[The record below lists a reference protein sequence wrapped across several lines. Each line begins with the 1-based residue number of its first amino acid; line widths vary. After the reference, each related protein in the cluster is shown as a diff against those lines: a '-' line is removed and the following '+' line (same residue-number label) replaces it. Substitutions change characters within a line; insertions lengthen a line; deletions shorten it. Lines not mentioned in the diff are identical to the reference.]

1 MPFFEVLFQS
11 AWGILLVLI
20 FFNGSIA
27 VHELGHYLAARWRGL
42 KVERF
47 SLFGLGPKL
56 ISWHGKDGVE
66 YCICAIPFG
75 AYVALPQLAEMR
87 ALEGEAEIEKTDS
100 LPPIS
105 YTDKMIVAFAG
116 PFFNLILAVLVA
128 LVGWWTG
135 YPSYTGGESARIG
148 YVYETLENDVAG
160 PAFAAGVQPGDI
172 IVAIDGKP
180 VDSFKQVPE
189 LVALGIGRDAQGNP
203 KTTFTLDR
211 DGQVFDVTIN
221 PVLRVINEASGDKMR
236 TIGIQST
243 DPMTVG
249 AVAKNSP
256 AARAGLQAGDEI
268 ISINGQKVF
277 SIAQIASILDENR
290 NQEVRLEVIRDG
302 QTRILTPTATPV
314 PETKPLA
321 RIFLPEIEE
330 AAFEIIPHY
339 REDFAGD
346 PAEPSAPSQL
356 AVYALD
362 PGRSLMVASGDWKI
376 RSLDGETIDSMAA
389 LWKRFDT
396 SSDTRPTTLTLIND
410 RGDVRNRTLPEG
422 TRLERVAPQERVML
436 GFGPRADAILVHQN
450 PIEQFQEHLDRTFR
464 TLGSLIS
471 RDSDIG
477 IRHLSGPVGITTNLY
492 RVAQLDWRMAL
503 WFAVLLNINL
513 AVLNLLPIPVLDG
526 GHMMFATISKLW
538 GKPLPVNFIASVQG
552 AFMFLLLGVMFYV
565 LFYDSMREVG
575 YHEQRQDLKR
585 EASQTIPIEFRPDR
599 YQ

>member
-362 PGRSLMVASGDWKI
+362 PGRSLMVASGDWEI